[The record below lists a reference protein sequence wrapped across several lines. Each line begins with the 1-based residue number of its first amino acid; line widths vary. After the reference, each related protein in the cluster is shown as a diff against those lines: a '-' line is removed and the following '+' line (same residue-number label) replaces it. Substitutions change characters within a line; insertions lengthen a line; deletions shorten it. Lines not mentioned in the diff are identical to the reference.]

1 MSRRSS
7 ANPPGRPREFDE
19 QTALDAAV
27 RVFSEKG
34 YEGASL
40 ADLQAAM
47 GINRVSMYA
56 AFGNKESL
64 FVKAMDRFTEASGR
78 QLASCLGAGSA
89 REAIERLLRAGV
101 RSFTNHDGPGVC
113 FVTQA
118 PLQRE
123 EASDDTRRYLAQ
135 RRGEVEMA
143 LRQRFARAVDDGELP
158 TDSSPESLARF
169 YSVVIQGIALQAQH
183 GGTQEQMQTVVD
195 VALAAWPAKPSKT
208 RRKAK

>member
-1 MSRRSS
+1 MSRKPS

-64 FVKAMDRFTEASGR
+64 FVKAMDRFTEASGSH
-78 QLASCLGAGSA
+78 LASCLAAGSA
-89 REAIERLLRAGV
+89 REAFEKLLRDGV
-101 RSFTNHDGPGVC
+101 RMFTNHDGPGVC

-118 PLQRE
+118 PLQPG
-123 EASDDTRRYLAQ
+123 EASDDTRHYIAR
-135 RRGEVEMA
+135 RRGEVEIA
-143 LRQRFARAVDDGELP
+143 LRRRFERAVDDGELP
-158 TDSSPESLARF
+158 ADSSPESLARF
-169 YSVVIQGIALQAQH
+169 YAVVIQGIALQAQH
-183 GGTQEQMQTVVD
+183 GGTQKQMQTVVD

-208 RRKAK
+208 PRKAK